1 MDMIR
6 ASFFGVFFMLFIGH
20 GDQTYKLDKQAPAK
34 MLAGISPA
42 INGNAR
48 FLTEEVFIA
57 GGCFDVSNART
68 RGSFG
73 AIGTFSNGESSI
85 GIDNG
90 IILSTGSVLNAS
102 GPNTA
107 TNFTT
112 NFNNGAS
119 DADLAQ
125 IIDNALIPI
134 RDVAILEFD
143 FTPTADQVQFKYVF
157 ASEEYC
163 DFVNS
168 DYNDIFGFFISG
180 PGISGPFTNNAE
192 NIALVPGSSDYVA
205 INNINHLSN
214 ANSYI
219 DNIPANHSQLG
230 NCPGGYPN
238 TDGVAL
244 GLCEYDGFTKVLRA
258 SANVIPCQTYHIK
271 LVIGDITDGQYDS
284 AVFLEANSFEA
295 GESVV
300 VEGLS
305 PSFGGNIVQE
315 GCSDAYFLFQ
325 RFGNDL
331 SNSMRVNFDVSPT
344 STARAGSDYENFP
357 TTITFPPNVGEVR
370 LPIQVLMDGLPEGD
384 ESIVLALES
393 ACSCNSTFTSLIIRD
408 GTPLQASINNLQ
420 LCEGESGD
428 LTAEVFGGLGPYT
441 YRWSTGATSNMISVN
456 PNNNQNYTLSI
467 TDACG
472 SEFVANAAATIIQ
485 PPLAQLDG
493 QVIICNDEPLG
504 QLNVILSENDQWEL
518 TYSINGQIQ
527 PPIRI
532 NESPYALPIT
542 VPGLYRLESVVTG
555 NCQGTVVGE
564 REVRIANLEAI
575 TSQQNP
581 TCHASNDGRIEV
593 TVTNGEA
600 PYRFRLNRGN
610 FQANGVFNALNA
622 GNYSVEV
629 QDISGCTWT
638 KQVALSEPTAL
649 SISTTTNIQGCG
661 DGMLAELHISVQGG
675 QGRLQYSLDGTRFQD
690 TPIYSDLPLGQYTIW
705 VRDQTA
711 CEMTQSLLISPPN
724 PMEIQVIKQDI
735 SCPEAGDGQII
746 LLASGGRAP
755 YEYGINDAPLQTN
768 NTFQNLLPGRY
779 ELTVRDSRACEETTH
794 VTIQDP
800 APLLLMVAE
809 IKSPACPGGNDGGLT
824 IDVSGGTGN
833 RNYHWSNGAQTRNL
847 VDVQAGIYTLSVSD
861 AAGCQSEIRVE
872 IPGEPWPATLISGS
886 RSICEG
892 ESSSLSGPTG
902 EGFIY
907 EWSTGETQRTIVVD
921 TPGDY
926 RLQVTN
932 LDGCVVEQSIRVEN
946 SNVLSPII
954 TGPSTFCE
962 GDSVELRVGQYS
974 SYHWSNGATSPSIII
989 YAGGIYSVTVSQG
1002 ETCTGTASIE
1012 LTVQTPSSIEILG
1025 NTEICETQSSVLS
1038 IQGEFQDYEWSTG
1051 NFGAEIQITAGGT
1064 YAVSVTDE
1072 NNCMA
1077 SESIVVE
1084 ELKQGVHFEQLT
1096 ICEGDSIVWNDQT
1109 LHEAGTY
1116 EFILRGAAA
1125 NSCDSIE
1132 TLELKVNQPSVHPF
1146 NIVITEWQTYPW
1158 RGAFLSETGIFR
1170 DTLWGANAAG
1180 CDSVLQLALTV
1191 LPISFDSISLEMCEG
1206 DSVWV
1211 SNQWQYSAGT
1221 YTDTLANTDGLDSL
1235 VLTTHLEV
1243 HPTYHTIEMIELCDG
1258 ELWEGQVYGQ
1268 DTTIVNHYQTAFGC
1282 DSLLEY
1288 ELSIHPVFDVV
1299 KAVTICQGDSFYVDG
1314 IWQKTAGLY
1323 HESWLTDYGCDSL
1336 ITIDLTVDECLFFT
1350 EINSQGVTCYDR
1362 DDGRLTLTVSAG
1374 VGPFVLEWY
1383 DHQFQLLERQEIPAA
1398 GNFRLEG
1405 LSGGNYHAQVV
1416 DISTANQVDVSVS
1429 INEPGPLEVE
1439 LSESYPLS
1447 CATGS
1452 DAALRGE
1459 ATGGTAPYQYQWTIQ
1474 GEEAEITELSAG
1486 TYGLTVQDANGCI
1499 QQTEH
1504 EIIAPEDLSAQ
1515 AFFDPGL
1522 CDPAEGGILTFK
1534 DISGGTAPYLYSID
1548 QMDFQ
1553 HDSTLIVTRF
1563 PSTAMIQ
1570 DVNGCEW
1577 AIPVQ
1582 SLPEASLAISVEATK
1597 INLGDTIALT
1607 LTTTT
1612 DQGFSAIHW
1621 TPAADL
1627 SCTDCP
1633 NPMAFPH
1640 RSTTFKV
1647 EVKNQLGCTAE
1658 ATIPVLV
1665 DKNPRIFIPNAFSPN
1680 GDGQNDLFAVFGGPE
1695 LIRVEQLAVFDRWG
1709 SQLFTTKNAEPN
1721 TQQSGWDGRY
1731 RGKDV
1736 AAGVYVYLAI
1746 VKLSNGT
1753 QKTLKGEVVLI
1764 R

>member
-1 MDMIR
+1 MIR
-6 ASFFGVFFMLFIGH
+6 IPIFWIIIIMLLG
-20 GDQTYKLDKQAPAK
+20 GDDQTDKHHKKAPAK
-34 MLAGISPA
+34 VLAGISPA

-48 FLTEEVFIA
+48 FLTEDVFIA
-57 GGCFDVSNART
+57 GGCFDVSNAST
-68 RGSFG
+68 KGSFG
-73 AIGTFSNGESSI
+73 AIGTFNNGASSI

-102 GPNTA
+102 GPNIA

-125 IIDNALIPI
+125 IINNPLIPI

-258 SANVIPCQTYHIK
+258 KANVIPCQTYHIK

-284 AVFLEANSFEA
+284 AVFLAANSFEA
-295 GESVV
+295 GESVA
-300 VEGLS
+300 VEGVS

-315 GCSDAYFLFQ
+315 GCSDAHFLFQ

-344 STARAGSDYENFP
+344 STARPGLDYEAFP
-357 TTITFPPNVGEVR
+357 NSVTFPPGVTEVR
-370 LPIQVLMDGLPEGD
+370 VPIQVLMDGLPEGD

-408 GTPLQASINNLQ
+408 GTPLQANINKLQ

-428 LTAEVFGGLGPYT
+428 LTAEVFGGLEPYT
-441 YRWSTGATSNMISVN
+441 YRWSTGATSEVISIS
-456 PNNNQNYTLSI
+456 PNSHQDYSLSI

-472 SEFVANAAATIIQ
+472 SEFVANATATIIQ

-493 QVIICNDEPLG
+493 QVIICNNEPLG

-527 PPIRI
+527 SPIRI
-532 NESPYALPIT
+532 EESPYTLPIT

-555 NCQGTVVGE
+555 NCQGTATGE
-564 REVRIANLEAI
+564 REVRISNLEVT

-593 TVTNGEA
+593 TVTSGES
-600 PYRFRLNRGN
+600 PYRFRLDRGN
-610 FQANGVFNALNA
+610 FQSNGIFNTLGE

-629 QDISGCTWT
+629 QDASGCTWT
-638 KQVALSEPTAL
+638 KQIVLSEPRVL
-649 SISTTTNIQGCG
+649 SISTTTDIQDCG
-661 DGMLAELHISVQGG
+661 AAMRAELRISVQGG
-675 QGRLQYSLDGTRFQD
+675 QGNLQYSLDGLQFQD
-690 TPIYSDLPLGQYTIW
+690 TPIFNDLPLGQYTVW
-705 VRDQTA
+705 VQDQTA
-711 CEMTQSLLISPPN
+711 CQFTQPLNISPPN
-724 PMEIQVIKQDI
+724 PIELQVIKQDI
-735 SCPEAGDGQII
+735 SCPGADDGQII
-746 LLASGGRAP
+746 LIASGGRKP
-755 YEYGINDAPLQTN
+755 YEYWINDDPPQTN

-779 ELTVRDSRACEETTH
+779 ELTVRDSRACEETTQ
-794 VTIQDP
+794 VIVESP
-800 APLLLMVAE
+800 APLLLTVAE
-809 IKSPACPGGNDGGLT
+809 INSPTCPDGNDGGLT
-824 IDVSGGTGN
+824 INVSGGTGN
-833 RNYHWSNGAQTRNL
+833 RSYHWSNGAQTRNL
-847 VDVQAGIYTLSVSD
+847 VNVQAGIYTLSVSD

-872 IPGEPWPATLISGS
+872 IPGESWPATLISGS

-907 EWSTGETQRTIVVD
+907 EWSTGATQRTIAVD
-921 TPGDY
+921 TPGNY
-926 RLQVTN
+926 RLKVTN
-932 LDGCVVEQSIRVEN
+932 LDGCVVEKSIRVEN

-954 TGPSTFCE
+954 TGPSAFCE
-962 GDSVELRVGQYS
+962 GDSVELRVGQYT
-974 SYHWSNGATSPSIII
+974 SYHWSNGATSPSILA
-989 YAGGIYSVTVSQG
+989 YAGGVYSVTVSQG
-1002 ETCTGTASIE
+1002 ETCIGTASIE
-1012 LTVQTPSSIEILG
+1012 LSLQTLPSIEILG
-1025 NTEICETQSSVLS
+1025 NTEICETQSSTLS

-1051 NFGAEIQITAGGT
+1051 SFGAEIQITEGGT
-1064 YAVSVTDE
+1064 YTVSVTDE
-1072 NNCMA
+1072 NNCIA
-1077 SESIVVE
+1077 SETIVVK
-1084 ELKQGVHFEQLT
+1084 ELKQGIHFEQLT

-1125 NSCDSIE
+1125 NSCDSIA
-1132 TLELKVNQPSVHPF
+1132 TLKLKVNQPSIHPF
-1146 NIVITEWQTYPW
+1146 DIAITEWQTYPW
-1158 RGAFLSETGIFR
+1158 RGALLSETGTYR

-1191 LPISFDSISLEMCEG
+1191 LPISFDTLGLEMCER
-1206 DSVWV
+1206 DSVWAA
-1211 SNQWQYSAGT
+1211 NQWQYAAGT

-1243 HPTYHTIEMIELCDG
+1243 HPTYHIIEMIELCYG
-1258 ELWEGQVYGQ
+1258 ELWEGQLYGQ
-1268 DTTIVNHYQTAFGC
+1268 DTTIVDHYQTAFGC

-1288 ELSIHPVFDVV
+1288 QLTIHPVFDIV

-1314 IWQKTAGLY
+1314 IWQKTAGSY
-1323 HESWLTDYGCDSL
+1323 HESWPTVYGCDSL
-1336 ITIDLTVDECLFFT
+1336 IKIDLTVDECLFFT
-1350 EINSQGVTCYDR
+1350 EINNQGVTCYEKN
-1362 DDGRLTLTVSAG
+1362 DGLLNLTISAG
-1374 VGPFVLEWY
+1374 VGPFVMEWY
-1383 DHQFQLLERQEIPAA
+1383 DHQFQLLERQEISAA
-1398 GNFRLEG
+1398 GNFRLAG
-1405 LSGGNYHAQVV
+1405 LAGGDYHAQIT
-1416 DISTANQVDVSVS
+1416 DLSTANQVDISVS
-1429 INEPGPLEVE
+1429 IDEPRPLEVE
-1439 LSESYPLS
+1439 LSETYPLS
-1447 CATGS
+1447 CAFGS
-1452 DAALRGE
+1452 DAALQGE
-1459 ATGGTAPYQYQWTIQ
+1459 VTGGTAPYQYQWTIQ
-1474 GEEAEITELSAG
+1474 GNEAEITELSAG
-1486 TYGLTVQDANGCI
+1486 TYGLTVQDINGCI
-1499 QQTEH
+1499 QQAEH
-1504 EIIAPEDLSAQ
+1504 EIIAPVNLSA
-1515 AFFDPGL
+1515 AALFDPGL
-1522 CDPAEGGILTFK
+1522 CNPEEGGILTFK
-1534 DISGGTAPYLYSID
+1534 EISGGTAPYLYSID

-1553 HDSTLIVTRF
+1553 HDSTLIVTQL
-1563 PSTAMIQ
+1563 PSMAMIQ

-1577 AIPVQ
+1577 TIPVQ
-1582 SLPEASLAISVEATK
+1582 SLPEASLAISLEATK

-1607 LTTTT
+1607 LTTET
-1612 DQGFSAIHW
+1612 DQDFSTIHW
-1621 TPAADL
+1621 TPAAGL

-1658 ATIPVLV
+1658 ASVPVLV

-1680 GDGQNDLFAVFGGPE
+1680 GDGQNDLFTVFGGPE
-1695 LIRVEQLAVFDRWG
+1695 LILVEQLAVFDRWG
-1709 SQLFTTKNAEPN
+1709 SQLFTTKNAKPN
-1721 TQQSGWDGRY
+1721 APPSGWDGRY
-1731 RGKDV
+1731 HGKDV
-1736 AAGVYVYLAI
+1736 SAGVYVYLAI
-1746 VKLSNGT
+1746 VKLSDGT
-1753 QKTLKGEVVLI
+1753 QKTLKGEVVLM